1 MGVKPS
7 IIITSYKMQSQ
18 SEGNCKNGPTV
29 VRFRS
34 ILESETCKL
43 TQMCDRWVIKL
54 EEASETLTPEI
65 KGEIRS
71 IVGQGRL
78 LMAERFGQFS
88 ALVDNCEFKKGEK
101 ETTCTDLQG
110 FWEMIYIQVED
121 VYQKFSRLEAL
132 ELRGWVEDVVVSS
145 NMDSNE
151 ESKKLKVKKIVKKR
165 IGSIASPGVRQFI
178 AQQREKKKRDVNM
191 NMNDKLSVDET
202 VSLEEESAVG
212 SSRSCF
218 SPERTFDGGFFSVK
232 SPAAL
237 KVLQSPRNTRSAGCE
252 KVVKIVKSSSS
263 KRMSGLVS
271 PYVSQVAKRVL
282 DTSSLS
288 PVNTLRRSSLFEDV

>member
-132 ELRGWVEDVVVSS
+132 ESRGWVEDVIVSS

-151 ESKKLKVKKIVKKR
+151 ESKKLNVKKIVKRR
-165 IGSIASPGVRQFI
+165 IGSISRSGVKQFI
-178 AQQREKKKRDVNM
+178 AQQREKKKRDVDLNM
-191 NMNDKLSVDET
+191 DDKLSVD

-218 SPERTFDGGFFSVK
+218 SPERMFDGGFFVVN

>member
-1 MGVKPS
+1 
-7 IIITSYKMQSQ
+7 MQSQ
-18 SEGNCKNGPTV
+18 SEGNGKNGPTV

-34 ILESETCKL
+34 ILESETSKL

-54 EEASETLTPEI
+54 EEANENLTPEI
-65 KGEIRS
+65 QGEIRS

-78 LMAERFGQFS
+78 VMAERFGQFS
-88 ALVDNCEFKKGEK
+88 GLVDNCEFKKGEK

-132 ELRGWVEDVVVSS
+132 ESRGWVEDVVVSS
-145 NMDSNE
+145 NMGSNE
-151 ESKKLKVKKIVKKR
+151 ESNKFNVKKMVKKR
-165 IGSIASPGVRQFI
+165 KGLIARSEVKQFI

-232 SPAAL
+232 SPAAM

-282 DTSSLS
+282 DSSSLS
-288 PVNTLRRSSLFEDV
+288 PLNTLRRSSLFEDV